1 MSEYSFPS
9 QATKPVPPTREMLQQ
24 RRLQEM
30 LENAKGGASPKSLV
44 LAAEAEQAFQGDAS
58 PIPHLAGTTFNFE
71 EAVKNEASKRQQQ

>member
-1 MSEYSFPS
+1 
-9 QATKPVPPTREMLQQ
+9 
-24 RRLQEM
+24 M

-44 LAAEAEQAFQGDAS
+44 LAAEAEQPFQGDAS